1 MPSKRKVPYPPPK
14 PKFPA
19 PQRVREVERAYIQ
32 KHRLPKMRA
41 ARAVSAAAAQ
51 RHIKAELHSFER
63 KDVLTKSYPPGNHVI
78 ICEGDSWFNHPL
90 IHDIPDQLKYFGYS
104 VLHSNYPGKLLQ
116 SSLDDGFFLAPLKD
130 NRKPQIKALLVSGG
144 GNDLINWRKENADF
158 SPIFRKAAP
167 NHPAEDYI
175 DADKVKTALGE
186 MTKCLRGIAKKLR
199 DADAAK
205 LPVLLHAYEFIQ
217 PKKFGPRPF
226 KGSWID
232 GQLDAVGAPRDAQFR
247 KKITTL
253 LQNPWIQA
261 YKDVC
266 KDLGWHFIVTQNL
279 VKGRW
284 HDEIHPTDFAF
295 YDVAS
300 VFWYAL
306 HSLGILPSKN

>member
-1 MPSKRKVPYPPPK
+1 MPSKRRRVPYPPPK

-19 PQRVREVERAYIQ
+19 PQRVREVERAYIR
-32 KHRLPKMRA
+32 KHRLPKLRA
-41 ARAVSAAAAQ
+41 ARAVSVAAKQ

-63 KDVLTKSYPPGNHVI
+63 KDVLTKSYPPGDHVI
-78 ICEGDSWFNHPL
+78 ICEGDSWFSHPL

-116 SSLDDGFFLAPLKD
+116 SSLDDAFFLAPLKD

-158 SPIFRKAAP
+158 SPIFRKAGP
-167 NHPAEDYI
+167 GHPAEDYVAP
-175 DADKVKTALGE
+175 DNVKTALGE

-205 LPVLLHAYEFIQ
+205 LPVLLHGYDFIQ
-217 PKKFGPRPF
+217 PKKFWPSPF

-232 GQLDAVGAPRDAQFR
+232 GQLDAIGAPRDPQLR

-306 HSLGILPSKN
+306 HSLGIRPS